1 MGVFHRSELYTGA
14 WPDLLGEPTCPGHC
28 RAAANCLPGCSHP
41 HSSRMQCLQITDGQ
55 SLERRGPHG
64 GAHHRRQPDTAGY
77 FHSTCHWPGIQ
88 WCQVQRG
95 CSYEMKGREGKG
107 KETGRIIFEK
117 RYLCL
122 FFVFIFIIFPIPTLL
137 LLFKIIFSIQLIDHM
152 IFNWDIEIYLHFNI
166 HALSERE
173 VD

>member
-28 RAAANCLPGCSHP
+28 RAAGNCLPGCNHP

-55 SLERRGPHG
+55 SLERRGPRG

-95 CSYEMKGREGKG
+95 CSYEMGGGVGGGG
-107 KETGRIIFEK
+107 KETIRIIFEK

-122 FFVFIFIIFPIPTLL
+122 FI
-137 LLFKIIFSIQLIDHM
+137 
-152 IFNWDIEIYLHFNI
+152 
-166 HALSERE
+166 
-173 VD
+173 